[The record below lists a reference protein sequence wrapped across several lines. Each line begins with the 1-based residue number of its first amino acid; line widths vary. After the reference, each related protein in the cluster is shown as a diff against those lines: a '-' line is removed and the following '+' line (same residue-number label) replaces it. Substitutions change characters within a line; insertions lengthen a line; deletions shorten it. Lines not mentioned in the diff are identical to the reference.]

1 MKNISKFF
9 LRNAA
14 ILGQPFFFARTEER
28 SSCTTIIFPDGTT
41 SSSGCERTH
50 KVDVY
55 WAPSRHSHKVEN
67 AFVTFC
73 DQNGLSG
80 ELNFSDGSTVVVFYE
95 LNEVHYWISLQ
106 TIREKWIEAH
116 GDSPKSLQD
125 LMEVEDYHMDNNW
138 YPLNP
143 A

>member
-9 LRNAA
+9 LRNSV
-14 ILGQPFFFARTEER
+14 IIHRSFFFLRTEER
-28 SSCTTIIFPDGTT
+28 TRCG
-41 SSSGCERTH
+41 RTEE
-50 KVDVY
+50 VDVY
-55 WAPSRHSHKVEN
+55 WAFSRHDRKVEN
-67 AFVTFC
+67 DFVDFC

-138 YPLNP
+138 YPLNLS